1 MGRLELEEI
10 NELELQIQ
18 ELIDR
23 KNRLINKVN
32 SEVNAQ
38 ERQLMT
44 AHSRSDIVR
53 DFSPVDR
60 LEVDSD
66 TVVVYQGVPGAYS
79 HQAMHDYFGRDIRN
93 MNVAQFEDVIKTV
106 KDDVADYGVLP
117 IENSSAGF
125 VNGIYDMVGSSGLT
139 IVGGDEVKV
148 AHTLMGL
155 PEADISD
162 IKVVY
167 SHPQGLMQ
175 CSEFLN
181 SSGYRQCPVANT
193 AVGAMKVRDDGDRSQ
208 AAIASALAAELY
220 GLRILR
226 DDIVNNENNT
236 TRFIILS
243 KRKEYVRTSKNISI
257 CFSLPHESGTLYSI
271 LGHIK
276 HDGLNMTSIESR
288 PLRGRKW
295 EYSFFITLEGSLMD
309 EAAIDAL
316 ERIEKDSMDF
326 KIIGTY

>member
-1 MGRLELEEI
+1 MNTLEEI
-10 NELELQIQ
+10 NSLESQIQ
-18 ELIDR
+18 KLIDR
-23 KNRLINKVN
+23 KNELINSIGMEKRELMEAHST
-32 SEVNAQ
+32 SEVVSGF
-38 ERQLMT
+38 T
-44 AHSRSDIVR
+44 
-53 DFSPVDR
+53 PVDR
-60 LEVDSD
+60 LHVDSD

-79 HQAMHDYFGRDIRN
+79 HQAMHDYFGRNIQN
-93 MNVAQFEDVIKTV
+93 INVARFEDVVQTV
-106 KDDVADYGVLP
+106 KDGDADYGVLP

-155 PEADISD
+155 PDAELSD

-167 SHPQGLMQ
+167 SHPQGLLQ
-175 CSEFLN
+175 CSEFLER
-181 SSGYRQCPVANT
+181 SGYRQCPVANT
-193 AVGAMKVRDDGDRSQ
+193 AVGAVKVRDEGDRTQ
-208 AAIASALAAELY
+208 AAIASALAADIY
-220 GLRILR
+220 GLRILK

-288 PLRGRKW
+288 PLKGRKW

-309 EAAIDAL
+309 AAAIDAL

>member
-1 MGRLELEEI
+1 MGTLEEI
-10 NELELQIQ
+10 NDLEDQIQ
-18 ELIDR
+18 KLIDR
-23 KNRLINKVN
+23 KNQLIKEIGN
-32 SEVNAQ
+32 ED
-38 ERQLMT
+38 RQML
-44 AHSRSDIVR
+44 ADHSSSDIVR
-53 DFSPVDR
+53 EFHLVDK
-60 LEVDSD
+60 LKVDGD

-79 HQAMHDYFGRDIRN
+79 HQAMHDYFGKDIKN
-93 MNVAQFEDVIKTV
+93 INVAKFEGVVKAV
-106 KDDVADYGVLP
+106 KDGDADYGVLP

-148 AHTLMGL
+148 AHMLMGL
-155 PEADISD
+155 PDAEISD
-162 IKVVY
+162 IKTVY

-175 CSEFLN
+175 CSEFLEAC
-181 SSGYRQCPVANT
+181 GYTQCPVANT
-193 AVGAMKVRDDGDRSQ
+193 AVGAVKVRDDGDRSQ
-208 AAIASALAAELY
+208 AAIASALAADIY
-220 GLRILR
+220 GLKILR

-243 KRKEYVRTSKNISI
+243 KRKEYVKTSKNISI

-309 EAAIDAL
+309 AAAIDAL
-316 ERIEKDSMDF
+316 ERIAKDSMDF